1 MSNEPEIL
9 PPQTHSEGR
18 LRSVEDRVP
27 VTIFS
32 PWIERFRRKTV
43 EERNRYL
50 QALREYVEEKTRIN
64 HAVVDHEKSVVAL
77 RQINEIRKTESLR
90 IRTELERTELE
101 AIQGLHVAKQRML
114 LESLEL
120 EAKVIDAQE
129 KLDRKKNPPTKE
141 TGPDL
146 KSESI
151 RNIYRGGGRYT
162 QEAKAERD
170 RIIRERGG
178 EHNLTPED
186 KEMIETAL
194 RTAADFDQGRSNR

>member
-1 MSNEPEIL
+1 MSDEPEIL

-18 LRSVEDRVP
+18 MRSVEDRVP
-27 VTIFS
+27 VTILS

-50 QALREYVEEKTRIN
+50 EELRRFVEEKTRIN

-77 RQINEIRKTESLR
+77 RQIGEIRKTESLH
-90 IRTELERTELE
+90 IRAELDRTELE

-114 LESLEL
+114 LETLEL
-120 EAKVIDAQE
+120 EAKVLDAQE
-129 KLDRKKNPPTKE
+129 KLDRKKNPPPKE
-141 TGPDL
+141 AGQDPKL
-146 KSESI
+146 ESI
-151 RNIYRGGGRYT
+151 RDIFRGGGKYT
-162 QEAKAERD
+162 QQAKAERD

-186 KEMIETAL
+186 REMIENAL
-194 RTAADFDQGRSNR
+194 RTAADFDHGRSHR